1 MTTKKKGRPDKGRRS
16 HASKQQ
22 TKIRE
27 KKTTPAKLTR
37 ASAAKLMAAD
47 LKQSNL
53 TMADGKKRGFKL
65 QSPEHTQKRTK
76 TAKYRGA
83 YIWSYL
89 IPYYDINGKCVK
101 NYWRVRYLE
110 EVAGKYGSKPTRPR
124 RYTGP
129 QDARIRIYFDPT
141 CDYSE
146 VRGAS

>member
-1 MTTKKKGRPDKGRRS
+1 MTTKKKSRPARRP
-16 HASKQQ
+16 SKRARSQQ
-22 TKIRE
+22 SKAAK
-27 KKTTPAKLTR
+27 KKTTPKALTR

-53 TMADGKKRGFKL
+53 IMVDGKKRGFKL
-65 QSPEHTQKRTK
+65 QSPEQTQKRTK
-76 TAKYRGA
+76 TAKYPGA
-83 YIWSYL
+83 YVWSYL

-110 EVAGKYGSKPTRPR
+110 EVTGKYGSKPTRPR